1 MYSEFKKTRGNFNFN
16 RQDFQA
22 AIVSYKRALKFLD
35 RENLRSNEEQSDV
48 EKFSEMS
55 LKILMNLSLSYYKIA
70 DYKMA
75 LETLEELL
83 SMQSKHQKALYIK
96 GKCLVQLGETS
107 EAIKC
112 FTKSLELDPTNS
124 VSFSLYIS

>member
-1 MYSEFKKTRGNFNFN
+1 MN
-16 RQDFQA
+16 
-22 AIVSYKRALKFLD
+22 
-35 RENLRSNEEQSDV
+35 RENLRESEEPSDL
-48 EKFSEMS
+48 EKFTE
-55 LKILMNLSLSYYKIA
+55 LAVKILMNLSLSYYKIA
-70 DYKMA
+70 DYKMS

-112 FTKSLELDPTNS
+112 LTNALELDPTNS
-124 VSFSLYIS
+124 VSSCSSIA